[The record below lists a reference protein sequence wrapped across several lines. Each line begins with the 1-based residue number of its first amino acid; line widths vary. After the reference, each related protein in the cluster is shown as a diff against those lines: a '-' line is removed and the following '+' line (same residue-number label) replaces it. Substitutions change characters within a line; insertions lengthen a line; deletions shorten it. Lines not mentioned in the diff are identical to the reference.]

1 MQGAGTGEV
10 GLFID
15 LENIR
20 YSFLN
25 VYQIE
30 PNISTFIEKAKKHGR
45 VSVAMAYADFNEHP
59 QWVRRGLDVAGI
71 TARDVPV
78 RRFVRDGQERV
89 KSSAD
94 LHMLMDIMETALDRP
109 QVGTY
114 VLMTG
119 DSDYIRVI
127 TWIKNRFDKRV
138 LISGVPGTVS
148 GDLVAAAGEAD
159 HLDAGQGIAAD
170 ALLGSVEAIAIMV
183 KRCMPPTGFWTIK
196 LIDQWSRDSRNGV
209 PGSDPDKSN
218 AISYMLR
225 NGLMRRYKTVTD
237 VREVTISELN
247 ETHPMVRQFIV
258 SAGLELDPMPLRCLD
273 CAVRNEEAASCC
285 AGCGQAIEQIVLIV
299 ETTDA
304 VTASETT
311 APAELAGAA
320 DAD

>member
-1 MQGAGTGEV
+1 MEAGTGIGTGEV

-20 YSFLN
+20 YSYLN

-30 PNISTFIEKAKKHGR
+30 PNVAALIEKARKHGR

-59 QWVRRGLDVAGI
+59 QWVRRALDVAGI

-78 RRFVRDGQERV
+78 RRFIRDGQERL

-109 QVGTY
+109 QVSTY

-119 DSDYIRVI
+119 DSDYIRVV
-127 TWIKNRFDKRV
+127 TWIRNRFEKRV
-138 LISGVPGTVS
+138 IVSGVPGTIS
-148 GDLVAAAGEAD
+148 ADLVASAGESD
-159 HLDAGQGIAAD
+159 HLEAGAD
-170 ALLGSVEAIAIMV
+170 VTVEALIEPVEAIALMM
-183 KRCMPPTGFWTIK
+183 KRCLPPTGFWTIR

-209 PGSDPDKSN
+209 PGTDPDKSN

-237 VREVTISELN
+237 VREVTISELD
-247 ETHPMVRQFIV
+247 ETHPLVRGFIV
-258 SAGLELDPMPLRCLD
+258 RAGLELDPAPLRCD
-273 CAVRNEEAASCC
+273 GCNERNPCDAAFC
-285 AGCGQAIEQIVLIV
+285 AGCGGHI
-299 ETTDA
+299 A
-304 VTASETT
+304 VDDE
-311 APAELAGAA
+311 PHPEE
-320 DAD
+320 

>member
-1 MQGAGTGEV
+1 MQGIGTGEV

-30 PNISTFIEKAKKHGR
+30 PNVTGFIEKARKHGR

-78 RRFVRDGQERV
+78 RRFVRDGQERL

-109 QVGTY
+109 QVSTY

-138 LISGVPGTVS
+138 IISGVPGTIS
-148 GDLVAAAGEAD
+148 ADLVAAAGESD
-159 HLDAGQGIAAD
+159 HLEAGQGVTTD
-170 ALLGSVEAIAIMV
+170 ALMAPVEAITLML
-183 KRCMPPTGFWTIK
+183 KRCVPPTGFWTIK

-218 AISYMLR
+218 AISFMLR

-237 VREVTISELN
+237 VREVTISEID
-247 ETHPMVRQFIV
+247 ETHPMVRQFIIA
-258 SAGLELDPMPLRCLD
+258 AGLELDPEPLRCGE
-273 CAVRNEEAASCC
+273 CACRNALGQLVCCNCGAPIAEPQWEAYEE
-285 AGCGQAIEQIVLIV
+285 QDV
-299 ETTDA
+299 
-304 VTASETT
+304 
-311 APAELAGAA
+311 AEGG
-320 DAD
+320 

>member
-30 PNISTFIEKAKKHGR
+30 PNVSAFIEKARKHGR

-71 TARDVPV
+71 AARDIPV
-78 RRFVRDGQERV
+78 RRFVREGQERI

-109 QVGTY
+109 QVSTY
-114 VLMTG
+114 VIMTG

-127 TWIKNRFDKRV
+127 TWIKNRFEKRV
-138 LISGVPGTVS
+138 IVSGVPGTIS
-148 GDLVAAAGEAD
+148 SDLVAAAGEAD
-159 HLDAGQGIAAD
+159 HLEASTGVTTD
-170 ALLGSVEAIAIMV
+170 ALLASVDAIVLMM
-183 KRCMPPTGFWTIK
+183 KRSVPPTGFWTIK
-196 LIDQWSRDSRNGV
+196 LIDQWSRDGRNGV

-225 NGLMRRYKTVTD
+225 NKLMRRYKTVTD
-237 VREVTISELN
+237 VREVTISELD
-247 ETHPMVRQFIV
+247 ETHPTVRQMILN
-258 SAGLELDPMPLRCLD
+258 AGLELDPLPVRCTSCSARNGCDEGSCVACGMPL
-273 CAVRNEEAASCC
+273 EARTE
-285 AGCGQAIEQIVLIV
+285 I
-299 ETTDA
+299 
-304 VTASETT
+304 
-311 APAELAGAA
+311 AEAH
-320 DAD
+320 

>member
-30 PNISTFIEKAKKHGR
+30 PNVSAFIEKAKKHGR

-71 TARDVPV
+71 AARDIPV

-109 QVGTY
+109 QVSTY

-138 LISGVPGTVS
+138 IVAGVPGTIS
-148 GDLVAAAGEAD
+148 QDLVAAAGEAD
-159 HLDAGQGIAAD
+159 HLESDQGVTAD
-170 ALLGSVEAIAIMV
+170 SLLAPVEAIAVMM
-183 KRCMPPTGFWTIK
+183 KRATPPTGFWTIK
-196 LIDQWSRDSRNGV
+196 LIDQWSRDSRNNV
-209 PGSDPDKSN
+209 PGNDPDKSN
-218 AISYMLR
+218 AISYMLK

-237 VREVTISELN
+237 IREVTISELD
-247 ETHPMVRQFIV
+247 ETHPMVRQFV
-258 SAGLELDPMPLRCLD
+258 LDAGLDLDPMPLRCRE
-273 CAVRNEEAASCC
+273 CQARNAVEVSVCIE
-285 AGCGQAIEQIVLIV
+285 CGEPLANGTAI
-299 ETTDA
+299 TKD
-304 VTASETT
+304 
-311 APAELAGAA
+311 
-320 DAD
+320 D

>member
-1 MQGAGTGEV
+1 MQGAGAGEV

-20 YSFLN
+20 YSYLN

-30 PNISTFIEKAKKHGR
+30 PNVSAFIEKARKHGR

-71 TARDVPV
+71 AARDIPV
-78 RRFVRDGQERV
+78 RRFVRDGQERL

-109 QVGTY
+109 QVSTY

-138 LISGVPGTVS
+138 IVSGVPGTIS
-148 GDLVAAAGEAD
+148 QDLVAAAGESD
-159 HLDAGQGIAAD
+159 HLEAGQGVTTD
-170 ALLGSVEAIAIMV
+170 ALLSCVEAVAVMM
-183 KRCMPPTGFWTIK
+183 KRATPPTGFWTIK
-196 LIDQWSRDSRNGV
+196 LIDQWSRDTRNSV

-237 VREVTISELN
+237 IREVTISELN
-247 ETHPMVRQFIV
+247 ELHPMVRQFLA
-258 SAGLELDPMPLRCLD
+258 SAGLELDTLPARCPY
-273 CAVRNEEAASCC
+273 CQVRNPGEVATCIE
-285 AGCGQAIEQIVLIV
+285 CGGTLEPPPTL
-299 ETTDA
+299 ET
-304 VTASETT
+304 
-311 APAELAGAA
+311 P
-320 DAD
+320 

>member
-1 MQGAGTGEV
+1 MQGIGTGEV

-30 PNISTFIEKAKKHGR
+30 PNVTAFIEKAKKHGR

-78 RRFVRDGQERV
+78 RRFVRDGQERL

-138 LISGVPGTVS
+138 IISGVPGTISV
-148 GDLVAAAGEAD
+148 DLVSAAGESD
-159 HLDAGQGIAAD
+159 HLEAGLGVTAD
-170 ALLGSVEAIAIMV
+170 GLMAPVEAITLML
-183 KRCMPPTGFWTIK
+183 KRCVPPTGFWTIK

-209 PGSDPDKSN
+209 PGNDPDKSN
-218 AISYMLR
+218 AISYMLK

-237 VREVTISELN
+237 VREVTISELD
-247 ETHPMVRQFIV
+247 ETHPMVRQFITL
-258 SAGLELDPMPLRCLD
+258 AGLEIDAQPLRCAS
-273 CAVRNEEAASCC
+273 CACRNAAGDAVCCGCGAPIDAPVWDEAA
-285 AGCGQAIEQIVLIV
+285 
-299 ETTDA
+299 
-304 VTASETT
+304 
-311 APAELAGAA
+311 A
-320 DAD
+320 DQL

>member
-20 YSFLN
+20 YSYLN

-30 PNISTFIEKAKKHGR
+30 PNVSAFIEKARKHGR

-71 TARDVPV
+71 AARDIPV

-109 QVGTY
+109 QVSTY

-138 LISGVPGTVS
+138 IVSGVPGTIS
-148 GDLVAAAGEAD
+148 QDLVAAAGEAD
-159 HLDAGQGIAAD
+159 HLEPDEGVTGE
-170 ALLGSVEAIAIMV
+170 ALIGSVEAIALMM
-183 KRCMPPTGFWTIK
+183 KRATPPTGFWTIK
-196 LIDQWSRDSRNGV
+196 LIDQWSRDTRNSV
-209 PGSDPDKSN
+209 PGNDPDKSN
-218 AISYMLR
+218 AISYMLK

-237 VREVTISELN
+237 IREVTISELD
-247 ETHPMVRQFIV
+247 ETHPMVRQFV
-258 SAGLELDPMPLRCLD
+258 LSAGLVLDPTPLRCME
-273 CAVRNEEAASCC
+273 CQTRNAAD
-285 AGCGQAIEQIVLIV
+285 VLIC
-299 ETTDA
+299 
-304 VTASETT
+304 
-311 APAELAGAA
+311 AECGAA
-320 DAD
+320 ITARIETSEND

>member
-30 PNISTFIEKAKKHGR
+30 PNVSAFIEKARKHGR

-71 TARDVPV
+71 TARDVPI
-78 RRFVRDGQERV
+78 RRFVRDGQERQ

-109 QVGTY
+109 QVSTY

-138 LISGVPGTVS
+138 IVSGVPGTIS
-148 GDLVAAAGEAD
+148 ADLVASAGEAD
-159 HLDAGQGIAAD
+159 HLEAESGVSAD
-170 ALLGSVEAIAIMV
+170 ALLPSVEAIAVMM
-183 KRCMPPTGFWTIK
+183 KRATPPTGFWTIK

-237 VREVTISELN
+237 VREVTISELD
-247 ETHPMVRQFIV
+247 ESHPMVRQFV
-258 SAGLELDPMPLRCLD
+258 ASAGLDPEPLPLRCIACNSRNPLD
-273 CAVRNEEAASCC
+273 THICIECEAI
-285 AGCGQAIEQIVLIV
+285 IESPLWT
-299 ETTDA
+299 EG
-304 VTASETT
+304 ET
-311 APAELAGAA
+311 APH
-320 DAD
+320 DS

>member
-1 MQGAGTGEV
+1 MQGIGAGEV

-20 YSFLN
+20 YSSLN

-30 PNISTFIEKAKKHGR
+30 PNISGFIEKARKHGR

-71 TARDVPV
+71 AARDIPV
-78 RRFVRDGQERV
+78 RRFIREGQERL

-109 QVGTY
+109 QVSTY
-114 VLMTG
+114 VIMTG

-138 LISGVPGTVS
+138 IVAGVPGTIS
-148 GDLVAAAGEAD
+148 ADLVAAAGESD
-159 HLDAGQGIAAD
+159 HLEASTGITSE
-170 ALLGSVEAIAIMV
+170 ALLVTVEAIAVMV
-183 KRCMPPTGFWTIK
+183 KASLPPTGFWTIK

-209 PGSDPDKSN
+209 PGNDPDKSN

-225 NGLMRRYKTVTD
+225 NGLLRRYKTVTD
-237 VREVTISELN
+237 IREVTISELD
-247 ETHPMVRQFIV
+247 ETHELVRRFICN
-258 SAGLELDPMPLRCLD
+258 AGLEFDPLPLRCRG
-273 CAVRNEEAASCC
+273 CCERN
-285 AGCGQAIEQIVLIV
+285 AI
-299 ETTDA
+299 D
-304 VTASETT
+304 
-311 APAELAGAA
+311 APACVRCSAPLTLHVEPPSEPHGATPQLE
-320 DAD
+320 DDR

>member
-1 MQGAGTGEV
+1 MQGVGTGEV

-20 YSFLN
+20 YSYLN

-30 PNISTFIEKAKKHGR
+30 PNVSAWIEKARKHGR

-71 TARDVPV
+71 AARDIPV

-109 QVGTY
+109 QVTTY

-138 LISGVPGTVS
+138 IVSGVPGTIS
-148 GDLVAAAGEAD
+148 QDLVAAAGEAD
-159 HLDAGQGIAAD
+159 HLEPEQGVTGE
-170 ALLGSVEAIAIMV
+170 ALLGPVEAIALMM
-183 KRCMPPTGFWTIK
+183 KRATPPTGFWTIK
-196 LIDQWSRDSRNGV
+196 LIDQWSRDTRNSV
-209 PGSDPDKSN
+209 PGNDPDKSN
-218 AISYMLR
+218 AISYMLK

-237 VREVTISELN
+237 IREVTISELD
-247 ETHPMVRQFIV
+247 ETHPLVRQFIV
-258 SAGLELDPMPLRCLD
+258 GAGLDLDPLPARCLE
-273 CAVRNEEAASCC
+273 CQTRNTEAALCSE
-285 AGCGQAIEQIVLIV
+285 CGAPLSNGH
-299 ETTDA
+299 ETIP
-304 VTASETT
+304 ET
-311 APAELAGAA
+311 G
-320 DAD
+320 

>member
-1 MQGAGTGEV
+1 MQGAGAGEV

-20 YSFLN
+20 YSYLN

-30 PNISTFIEKAKKHGR
+30 PDVSALIEKARKHGR

-71 TARDVPV
+71 AARDIPV
-78 RRFVRDGQERV
+78 RRFIRDGQERL

-109 QVGTY
+109 QVSTY

-127 TWIKNRFDKRV
+127 TWIRNRFDKRV
-138 LISGVPGTVS
+138 IVCGVPGTIS
-148 GDLVAAAGEAD
+148 QDLVAAAGESD
-159 HLDAGQGIAAD
+159 HLEAGQGVTTH
-170 ALLGSVEAIAIMV
+170 ALLSCVEAVALMM
-183 KRCMPPTGFWTIK
+183 KRATPPTGFWTIK
-196 LIDQWSRDSRNGV
+196 LIDQWSRDSRNSV

-237 VREVTISELN
+237 IREVTISELN
-247 ETHPMVRQFIV
+247 ELHPMVRRFVV
-258 SAGLELDPMPLRCLD
+258 SAGLELDALPARCPY
-273 CAVRNEEAASCC
+273 CQVRNPGEVVTCVE
-285 AGCGQAIEQIVLIV
+285 CGGTLEPPPTM
-299 ETTDA
+299 EM
-304 VTASETT
+304 
-311 APAELAGAA
+311 AE
-320 DAD
+320 

>member
-1 MQGAGTGEV
+1 MEGAGTGEV

-30 PNISTFIEKAKKHGR
+30 PNVSALIEKARKHGR

-71 TARDVPV
+71 AARDIPV
-78 RRFVRDGQERV
+78 RRFLRDGQERL

-109 QVGTY
+109 QVSTY
-114 VLMTG
+114 VIMTG

-138 LISGVPGTVS
+138 IVSGVPGT
-148 GDLVAAAGEAD
+148 
-159 HLDAGQGIAAD
+159 
-170 ALLGSVEAIAIMV
+170 
-183 KRCMPPTGFWTIK
+183 
-196 LIDQWSRDSRNGV
+196 
-209 PGSDPDKSN
+209 DPDKSN

-225 NGLMRRYKTVTD
+225 NGLLRRYKTVTD
-237 VREVTISELN
+237 IREVTISELD
-247 ETHPMVRQFIV
+247 ETNDAVRGYVIA
-258 SAGLELDPMPLRCLD
+258 AGFELDPLPVRCAR
-273 CAVRNEEAASCC
+273 CCVRNEIDVVICV
-285 AGCGQAIEQIVLIV
+285 GCGCAFEMA
-299 ETTDA
+299 EDA
-304 VTASETT
+304 
-311 APAELAGAA
+311 AGAVEGTA
-320 DAD
+320 EPAGT

>member
-1 MQGAGTGEV
+1 MEGAGTGEV

-30 PNISTFIEKAKKHGR
+30 PNVSAFIEKARKHGR

-78 RRFVRDGQERV
+78 RRFIRDGQERL

-109 QVGTY
+109 QVSTY

-138 LISGVPGTVS
+138 IISGVPGTIS
-148 GDLVAAAGEAD
+148 GDLVAAAGESD
-159 HLDAGQGIAAD
+159 HLEAEQGVVTD
-170 ALLGSVEAIAIMV
+170 ALLASVEAIALMM
-183 KRCMPPTGFWTIK
+183 KRSLPPTGFWTIK
-196 LIDQWSRDSRNGV
+196 LIDQWARDSRNSV
-209 PGSDPDKSN
+209 PGNDPDKSN

-237 VREVTISELN
+237 VREVTISELD
-247 ETHPMVRQFIV
+247 ETHPLVRQFIV
-258 SAGLELDPMPLRCLD
+258 TSGLELELMPARCLG
-273 CAVRNEEAASCC
+273 CNARNA
-285 AGCGQAIEQIVLIV
+285 
-299 ETTDA
+299 
-304 VTASETT
+304 
-311 APAELAGAA
+311 AGASVCA
-320 DAD
+320 ECNTPFEVRVWDDESV

>member
-20 YSFLN
+20 YSCLN

-30 PNISTFIEKAKKHGR
+30 PNVSGFIEKARKHGR

-71 TARDVPV
+71 AARDIPV
-78 RRFVRDGQERV
+78 RRFVREGQERL

-114 VLMTG
+114 VIMTG

-138 LISGVPGTVS
+138 IVAGVPGTIS
-148 GDLVAAAGEAD
+148 ADLVAAAGEAD
-159 HLDAGQGIAAD
+159 HLEASAGTTSD
-170 ALLGSVEAIAIMV
+170 ELMVTVEAIAVMV
-183 KRCMPPTGFWTIK
+183 KASVPPTGFWTVK
-196 LIDQWSRDSRNGV
+196 LIDQWSRDTRNGV

-225 NGLMRRYKTVTD
+225 NGLLRRYKTVTEI
-237 VREVTISELN
+237 REVTISELD
-247 ETHPMVRQFIV
+247 ETHGLVRQFIGK
-258 SAGLELDPMPLRCLD
+258 AGLEFEPLPLRCRAC
-273 CAVRNEEAASCC
+273 CARNAAGASAC
-285 AGCGQAIEQIVLIV
+285 AGCGALLVGSAEVPEHPVVVAQ
-299 ETTDA
+299 ETPEA
-304 VTASETT
+304 
-311 APAELAGAA
+311 
-320 DAD
+320 

>member
-30 PNISTFIEKAKKHGR
+30 PNVSAFIEKAKKHGR

-71 TARDVPV
+71 TARDVPI
-78 RRFVRDGQERV
+78 RRFIRDGQERL

-138 LISGVPGTVS
+138 IISGVPGTISV
-148 GDLVAAAGEAD
+148 DLVAAAGEAD
-159 HLDAGQGIAAD
+159 HLEAEHGVVTDS
-170 ALLGSVEAIAIMV
+170 LLESVEAIAIMI
-183 KRCMPPTGFWTIK
+183 KRSLPPTGFWTIK

-247 ETHPMVRQFIV
+247 ETHPMVHQIIL
-258 SAGLELDPMPLRCLD
+258 SCGLELDPEPLRCAA
-273 CAVRNEEAASCC
+273 CAARNIAQAPECCNCGQPIATEEWEEAP
-285 AGCGQAIEQIVLIV
+285 
-299 ETTDA
+299 T
-304 VTASETT
+304 
-311 APAELAGAA
+311 
-320 DAD
+320 

>member
-30 PNISTFIEKAKKHGR
+30 PNVSALIEKAKKHGR

-59 QWVRRGLDVAGI
+59 QWVRRSLDVAGI
-71 TARDVPV
+71 AARDIPV

-109 QVGTY
+109 QVSTY

-138 LISGVPGTVS
+138 IVCGVPGTIS
-148 GDLVAAAGEAD
+148 QDLVASAGEAD
-159 HLDAGQGIAAD
+159 HLESDQGVTAES
-170 ALLGSVEAIAIMV
+170 LLAPVEAIAVMM
-183 KRCMPPTGFWTIK
+183 KRATPPTGFWTIK
-196 LIDQWSRDSRNGV
+196 LIDQWSRDSRNSV
-209 PGSDPDKSN
+209 PGNDPDKSN
-218 AISYMLR
+218 AISYMLK

-237 VREVTISELN
+237 VREVTISELD
-247 ETHPMVRQFIV
+247 ETHPMVRQFLLN
-258 SAGLELDPMPLRCLD
+258 AGLDLDPAPRRCLE
-273 CAVRNEEAASCC
+273 CQVRNAAEVPVCV
-285 AGCGQAIEQIVLIV
+285 ACGAPLSNGHGQV
-299 ETTDA
+299 ESD
-304 VTASETT
+304 
-311 APAELAGAA
+311 
-320 DAD
+320 

>member
-30 PNISTFIEKAKKHGR
+30 PNVSAFIEKARKHGR

-78 RRFVRDGQERV
+78 RRFIRDGQERL

-138 LISGVPGTVS
+138 IISGVPGTIS

-159 HLDAGQGIAAD
+159 HMEAEQGVVTD
-170 ALLGSVEAIAIMV
+170 ALLASVEAIALMM
-183 KRCMPPTGFWTIK
+183 KRSVPPTGFWTIK
-196 LIDQWSRDSRNGV
+196 LIDQWARDNRNAV
-209 PGSDPDKSN
+209 PGNDPDKSN

-237 VREVTISELN
+237 VREVTISELD
-247 ETHPMVRQFIV
+247 ETHPTVRNLIV
-258 SAGLELDPMPLRCLD
+258 ISGLELDDLPLRCLG
-273 CAVRNEEAASCC
+273 CAARNVSDAASCNE
-285 AGCGQAIEQIVLIV
+285 CGTPFDLRL
-299 ETTDA
+299 
-304 VTASETT
+304 S
-311 APAELAGAA
+311 A
-320 DAD
+320 DDSV

>member
-1 MQGAGTGEV
+1 LQGAGTGEV

-30 PNISTFIEKAKKHGR
+30 PNVSAFIEKARKHGR

-71 TARDVPV
+71 TARDVPI
-78 RRFVRDGQERV
+78 RRFVREGQERQ

-109 QVGTY
+109 QVSTY

-138 LISGVPGTVS
+138 IISGVPGTIS
-148 GDLVAAAGEAD
+148 SDLVAAAGEAD
-159 HLDAGQGIAAD
+159 PLESETTVPTDSLIA
-170 ALLGSVEAIAIMV
+170 SVEAITLMM
-183 KRCMPPTGFWTIK
+183 KRATPPTGFWTIK

-237 VREVTISELN
+237 VREVTISELD
-247 ETHPMVRQFIV
+247 ETHPMVRQFILT
-258 SAGLELDPMPLRCLD
+258 AGLALDPLPQRCGS
-273 CAVRNEEAASCC
+273 CARKNPV
-285 AGCGQAIEQIVLIV
+285 
-299 ETTDA
+299 DA
-304 VTASETT
+304 VTCIECEAVLAPSS
-311 APAELAGAA
+311 PAESEPATPNK
-320 DAD
+320 

>member
-30 PNISTFIEKAKKHGR
+30 PNISGFIEKARKHGR

-59 QWVRRGLDVAGI
+59 QWVRRALDVAGI
-71 TARDVPV
+71 AARDIPV
-78 RRFVRDGQERV
+78 RRFVRDGQERL

-109 QVGTY
+109 QVSTY
-114 VLMTG
+114 VIMTG

-138 LISGVPGTVS
+138 IISGVPGTIS
-148 GDLVAAAGEAD
+148 GDLVAAAGESD
-159 HLDAGQGIAAD
+159 HLEATTGTSTE
-170 ALLGSVEAIAIMV
+170 ALLTTVEAIAVMMKGCV
-183 KRCMPPTGFWTIK
+183 PPTGFWTIK

-225 NGLMRRYKTVTD
+225 NGLMRRYKTVTE
-237 VREVTISELN
+237 VREVTISELD
-247 ETHPMVRQFIV
+247 ETHEMVRRV
-258 SAGLELDPMPLRCLD
+258 LVTAGMQLDPLPLRC
-273 CAVRNEEAASCC
+273 RSCC
-285 AGCGQAIEQIVLIV
+285 ARN
-299 ETTDA
+299 
-304 VTASETT
+304 
-311 APAELAGAA
+311 PA
-320 DAD
+320 DADLCVECEMPLEPRSGPSPCEEPVSEFSEHNEA

>member
-1 MQGAGTGEV
+1 MQGAGTGAGTGEV

-20 YSFLN
+20 YSYLN

-30 PNISTFIEKAKKHGR
+30 PNVAAFIEKARKHGR

-78 RRFVRDGQERV
+78 RRFVREGQERL

-109 QVGTY
+109 QVSTY

-119 DSDYIRVI
+119 DSDYIRVV
-127 TWIKNRFDKRV
+127 TWIRNRFEKRV
-138 LISGVPGTVS
+138 IVSGVPGTIS
-148 GDLVAAAGEAD
+148 ADLVAAAGEAD
-159 HLDAGQGIAAD
+159 HLEGGGAATVD
-170 ALLGSVEAIAIMV
+170 ALMAPVEAITLMM
-183 KRCMPPTGFWTIK
+183 KRCVPPTGFWTIR
-196 LIDQWSRDSRNGV
+196 LIDQWSRDTRNGV

-237 VREVTISELN
+237 VREVTISELD
-247 ETHPMVRQFIV
+247 ETHPLVESLIV
-258 SAGLELDPMPLRCLD
+258 NAGLELDPLPLRCLACNGRNPRD
-273 CAVRNEEAASCC
+273 AAICVACGCAISRADDAEER
-285 AGCGQAIEQIVLIV
+285 AGDLSDE
-299 ETTDA
+299 
-304 VTASETT
+304 
-311 APAELAGAA
+311 APGHRVA
-320 DAD
+320 

>member
-1 MQGAGTGEV
+1 MQGAETGEV

-30 PNISTFIEKAKKHGR
+30 PNISAFIEKARKHGR

-59 QWVRRGLDVAGI
+59 QWVRRALDVAGI
-71 TARDVPV
+71 AARDIPV
-78 RRFVRDGQERV
+78 RRFIRDGQHRL

-138 LISGVPGTVS
+138 IISGVPGTIS
-148 GDLVAAAGEAD
+148 QDLVAAAGEAD
-159 HLDAGQGIAAD
+159 HLEAGQGIETEP
-170 ALLGSVEAIAIMV
+170 LLGSVEAITLML
-183 KRCMPPTGFWTIK
+183 KRSTPPTGFWTIK
-196 LIDQWSRDSRNGV
+196 LIDQWSRDSRNSV

-225 NGLMRRYKTVTD
+225 NGLLRRYKTVTD
-237 VREVTISELN
+237 IREVTITELD

-258 SAGLELDPMPLRCLD
+258 SADIELDPNPIRCLE
-273 CAVRNEEAASCC
+273 CRTPNPVGPMECSL
-285 AGCGQAIEQIVLIV
+285 CGMPIGSLWDIE
-299 ETTDA
+299 
-304 VTASETT
+304 SE
-311 APAELAGAA
+311 
-320 DAD
+320 

>member
-1 MQGAGTGEV
+1 MEGAGTGEV

-30 PNISTFIEKAKKHGR
+30 PNVSALIEKARKHGR

-71 TARDVPV
+71 AARDIPV
-78 RRFVRDGQERV
+78 RRFLRDGQERL

-109 QVGTY
+109 QVSTY
-114 VLMTG
+114 VIMTG

-138 LISGVPGTVS
+138 IVSGVPGTIS

-159 HLDAGQGIAAD
+159 HLEAGSGVSSETLMRTVQ
-170 ALLGSVEAIAIMV
+170 AIVLMV
-183 KRCMPPTGFWTIK
+183 KSNLPPTGFWTVK
-196 LIDQWSRDSRNGV
+196 LIDQWSRDNRNGV
-209 PGSDPDKSN
+209 PGTDPDKSN

-225 NGLMRRYKTVTD
+225 NGLLRRYKTVTD
-237 VREVTISELN
+237 IREVTISELD
-247 ETHPMVRQFIV
+247 ETNDAVRGYV
-258 SAGLELDPMPLRCLD
+258 VGAGFELDPLPVRCAR
-273 CAVRNEEAASCC
+273 CCVRNEIDVVICV
-285 AGCGQAIEQIVLIV
+285 GCGCAFEM
-299 ETTDA
+299 
-304 VTASETT
+304 TAE
-311 APAELAGAA
+311 PAGAA
-320 DAD
+320 EGTTEPAGT

>member
-1 MQGAGTGEV
+1 MEGAGTGAGTGEV

-20 YSFLN
+20 YSYLN

-30 PNISTFIEKAKKHGR
+30 PNVSAFIEKARKHGR

-59 QWVRRGLDVAGI
+59 QWVRRALDVAGI

-78 RRFVRDGQERV
+78 RRFVREGQERL

-109 QVGTY
+109 QVSTY

-119 DSDYIRVI
+119 DSDYIRVV
-127 TWIKNRFDKRV
+127 TWIRNRFEKRV
-138 LISGVPGTVS
+138 IVAGVPGTIS
-148 GDLVAAAGEAD
+148 GDLVAAAGESD
-159 HLDAGQGIAAD
+159 HLEGGAGITAD
-170 ALLGSVEAIAIMV
+170 ALLAPVEAIALMM
-183 KRCMPPTGFWTIK
+183 KRCLPPTGFWTVR

-218 AISYMLR
+218 AISYMIR

-237 VREVTISELN
+237 VREVTISELD
-247 ETHPMVRQFIV
+247 ETHPLVESFIV
-258 SAGLELDPMPLRCLD
+258 HAGLELDPAPLRCPA
-273 CAVRNEEAASCC
+273 CNERNPRDIACC
-285 AGCGQAIEQIVLIV
+285 CGCGREIERQIW
-299 ETTDA
+299 
-304 VTASETT
+304 
-311 APAELAGAA
+311 AEISLESGREER
-320 DAD
+320 

>member
-1 MQGAGTGEV
+1 MEGIGTGEV

-30 PNISTFIEKAKKHGR
+30 PNVSAFIEKARKHGR

-71 TARDVPV
+71 TARDVPI
-78 RRFVRDGQERV
+78 RRFVRDGQERQ

-109 QVGTY
+109 QVTTY

-127 TWIKNRFDKRV
+127 TWIKNRFDKQV
-138 LISGVPGTVS
+138 IISGVPGTIS
-148 GDLVAAAGEAD
+148 SDLVAAAGAAD
-159 HLDAGQGIAAD
+159 HLEAEQGVVTD
-170 ALLGSVEAIAIMV
+170 SLLASVEAITLMM
-183 KRCMPPTGFWTIK
+183 KRNVPPTGFWTIK
-196 LIDQWSRDSRNGV
+196 LIDQWARDSRNCV
-209 PGSDPDKSN
+209 PGNDPDKSN

-237 VREVTISELN
+237 VREVTISEID
-247 ETHPMVRQFIV
+247 ECHPAVREVIV
-258 SAGLELDPMPLRCLD
+258 TSGLELELLPARCLG
-273 CAVRNEEAASCC
+273 CAARNS
-285 AGCGQAIEQIVLIV
+285 
-299 ETTDA
+299 
-304 VTASETT
+304 
-311 APAELAGAA
+311 A
-320 DAD
+320 DANECVECGSPFELRVWEEEEPA

>member
-1 MQGAGTGEV
+1 MEGAGTGEI

-30 PNISTFIEKAKKHGR
+30 PDVSAFIEKARKHGR

-59 QWVRRGLDVAGI
+59 HWVRRGLDVAGI

-138 LISGVPGTVS
+138 IISGVPGTIS
-148 GDLVAAAGEAD
+148 QDLVAAAGEGD
-159 HLDAGQGIAAD
+159 HLEAGAGVVTDGVMA
-170 ALLGSVEAIAIMV
+170 SVEAITLMI
-183 KRCMPPTGFWTIK
+183 KRALPPTGFWTIK

-209 PGSDPDKSN
+209 PGNDPDKSN
-218 AISYMLR
+218 AISFMLR
-225 NGLMRRYKTVTD
+225 EGMMRRYKTVTD
-237 VREVTISELN
+237 VREVTISELD
-247 ETHPMVRQFIV
+247 ETHPTVKTLLAA
-258 SAGLELDPMPLRCLD
+258 AGVELDPMPRRCAG
-273 CAVRNEEAASCC
+273 CAARAPEEAAHCV
-285 AGCGQAIEQIVLIV
+285 ACGVALVITED
-299 ETTDA
+299 EGST
-304 VTASETT
+304 
-311 APAELAGAA
+311 
-320 DAD
+320 